1 MVSSDPLHRA
11 LVLAA
16 VAERRRDHGQR
27 ADALLGGLAAGAED
41 RLDPARVVGGD
52 GDPRDRV
59 DEQDDVGTGLRL
71 AAGPPERELDEAELL
86 AGAHLGGGDGEVG
99 ARSGLAPGGDL
110 LGPLVDQ
117 QDDEL
122 DVGAAR
128 DRAGERPQQGRAA
141 GAGAGVDEDP
151 LPPRQRHQQVDR
163 AQQDRVLGGAVGGR
177 RQVDPPAR
185 MNRGRVAEPRPL
197 ARRARRR

>member
-1 MVSSDPLHRA
+1 MPRGREVGVEHDQDVLGRLEDPLDAA

-27 ADALLGGLAAGAED
+27 ADALLLGLAAGAED

-59 DEQDDVGTGLRL
+59 DEQDDVRAGLGL
-71 AAGPPERELDEAELL
+71 AAGPPEGELDEAELL
-86 AGAHLGGGDGEVG
+86 AGAHLGGRHGEVG
-99 ARSGLAPGGDL
+99 ARGGLAPGGDL

-122 DVGAAR
+122 DVVAPARSRRRGPAAGSCGR
-128 DRAGERPQQGRAA
+128 SRGER
-141 GAGAGVDEDP
+141 
-151 LPPRQRHQQVDR
+151 
-163 AQQDRVLGGAVGGR
+163 
-177 RQVDPPAR
+177 
-185 MNRGRVAEPRPL
+185 
-197 ARRARRR
+197 